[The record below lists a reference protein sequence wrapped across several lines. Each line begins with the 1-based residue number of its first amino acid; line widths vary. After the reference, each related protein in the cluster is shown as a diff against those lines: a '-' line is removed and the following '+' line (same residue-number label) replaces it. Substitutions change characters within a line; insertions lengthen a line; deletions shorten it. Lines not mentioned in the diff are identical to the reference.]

1 MPFPAE
7 EKPNA
12 RQEIAFPNEK
22 KRNALRKMPFPAEEK
37 AKCSPGNRISQRE
50 KAKCTEEM
58 PFPAEEKPNAREKS
72 HFPARKSE
80 ILAKIRGDTGPG
92 SETGKPCPTN
102 QSVARFQLNPLR
114 SDPNTA
120 DPSSPQTPPG
130 FKLPAGSSSRPHRS
144 RIRFCKEAPRKI
156 NATSVR
162 CSLPVSYFLTA
173 TTGIHNFAYT
183 KLYPFPAF
191 GLPAV
196 N

>member
-22 KRNALRKMPFPAEEK
+22 KRNALRK
-37 AKCSPGNRISQRE
+37 
-50 KAKCTEEM
+50 M

-196 N
+196 INPFFIRSAIPTYRTARRQGTWTS